1 MFTEIIRIP
10 KERVAV
16 LIGQKGSFKR
26 ELQIKLN
33 VSIKIDSNEGIV
45 EISSEDGLN
54 NYLCKN
60 IIQVIGRGLTPD
72 EALVLLD
79 DNYTAEVIS
88 IKDFTGSSKKK
99 QDRVKSRLIGEEG
112 RVRKNLESLTNT
124 KIVIYGKTVT
134 IVGLINDV
142 EIAKRAVMKLILGSP
157 HGHVYSM
164 IERFK
169 NSDE

>member
-99 QDRVKSRLIGEEG
+99 QDRVKSRLIGEEW

-142 EIAKRAVMKLILGSP
+142 EIAKRAVMKLILGSH
-157 HGHVYSM
+157 HGDVYSM

>member
-112 RVRKNLESLTNT
+112 RVRKKKAMYCLLLQSLAITCLFFIKMYINNPNSKQRSYRLMAFEIEINNT
-124 KIVIYGKTVT
+124 K
-134 IVGLINDV
+134 
-142 EIAKRAVMKLILGSP
+142 
-157 HGHVYSM
+157 
-164 IERFK
+164 
-169 NSDE
+169 

>member
-88 IKDFTGSSKKK
+88 IKDF
-99 QDRVKSRLIGEEG
+99 
-112 RVRKNLESLTNT
+112 
-124 KIVIYGKTVT
+124 
-134 IVGLINDV
+134 
-142 EIAKRAVMKLILGSP
+142 
-157 HGHVYSM
+157 
-164 IERFK
+164 FK
-169 NSDE
+169 FVFKFCH